1 MLSPSPQ
8 QDLPGLPIGRQKPEL
23 REGQLVNPDSPARC
37 ASIHC
42 WEKPLPFPAQ
52 AFSFRN
58 AEGREKPGERVGV
71 RREYTTRL
79 SSAAGGPWQGWR
91 AEEVGQARAG
101 LSADSPV
108 GQSS

>member
-1 MLSPSPQ
+1 M
-8 QDLPGLPIGRQKPEL
+8 
-23 REGQLVNPDSPARC
+23 
-37 ASIHC
+37 
-42 WEKPLPFPAQ
+42 
-52 AFSFRN
+52 
-58 AEGREKPGERVGV
+58 GV
-71 RREYTTRL
+71 RREYTTQL